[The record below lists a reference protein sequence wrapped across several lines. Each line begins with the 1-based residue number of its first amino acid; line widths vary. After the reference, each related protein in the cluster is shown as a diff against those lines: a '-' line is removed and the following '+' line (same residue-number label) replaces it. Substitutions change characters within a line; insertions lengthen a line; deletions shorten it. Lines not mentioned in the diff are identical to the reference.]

1 MIISCACSAKDRLFL
16 TLTSEACVAKDM
28 EPVMPLNFVSNANAR
43 AISLIPEFRDL
54 THDRLPDTF
63 DAIFY
68 KYRFENPY
76 FGYVEVK
83 NDACAPF
90 YMFSNNDDLV
100 ASHYFWYGKNG
111 YEVASVREWIMR
123 AKKANI
129 VFDIGAHTGLFS
141 LLACRSNQQI
151 QQVVAFEPTAR
162 ASSRILENLIVN
174 SLVGRVKVETQAVS
188 NAAGEVEFMIYVDEY
203 QIGTGSSFVGTGKNY
218 EVRRRERASTIR
230 IDEYIKSSGLVPDLL
245 KIDVEGAE
253 EMALEGA
260 QDLIALKRATF
271 LIEVLPETVDGVLK
285 HLGGYKIL
293 LIDDHNNATVP
304 FDRQAV
310 TQYVNILAVPN

>member
-1 MIISCACSAKDRLFL
+1 MKN
-16 TLTSEACVAKDM
+16 M
-28 EPVMPLNFVSNANAR
+28 EPVMPLNFVPSANAR
-43 AISLIPEFRDL
+43 AISLVPEFRDL

-63 DAIFY
+63 DAIFF

-76 FGYVEVK
+76 FGYVEVE

-123 AKKANI
+123 SKKANI
-129 VFDIGAHTGLFS
+129 VFDIGSHTGLFS

-188 NAAGEVEFMIYVDEY
+188 NSAGEVEFMIYVDEY

-218 EVRRRERASTIR
+218 EVRRRERANTVTI
-230 IDEYIKSSGLVPDLL
+230 DDYIKGSGLVPDLL

-260 QDLIALKRATF
+260 RDLIAMKKATF
-271 LIEVLPETVDGVLK
+271 LIEVLPETVDGVIN
-285 HLGGYKIL
+285 HLGGYEIL